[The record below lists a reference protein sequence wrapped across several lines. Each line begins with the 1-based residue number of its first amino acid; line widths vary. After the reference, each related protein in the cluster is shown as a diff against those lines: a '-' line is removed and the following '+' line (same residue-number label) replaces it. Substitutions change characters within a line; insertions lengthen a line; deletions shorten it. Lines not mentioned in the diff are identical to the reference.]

1 VRPPAFHRLT
11 LTVLLG
17 LTGALLAPA
26 RAGAA
31 TPAEEAE
38 ALVRQGNQ
46 LRSAGDDQNALPL
59 FEKAVQVHPSYR
71 TWAQLGLVE
80 KALGRWAEADRHLTD
95 ALKGGQDPWIQKNVT
110 VLEKTLAEVKRQ
122 VARIEITG
130 EPVGAE
136 VLVNGRPVGKVP
148 LPQPVRVN
156 AGTVDIEL
164 RAPGYKPTLRTV
176 AVVGLQYQPVV
187 IRLEREGTGDS
198 SASPPP
204 GGGPLSLGMDAD
216 RPVQPWRPWAV
227 GGALAGAAVGIGV
240 GVLGAVNHDQKVTD
254 FNKYP
259 CAEAPDGSIVN
270 KNTGV
275 KDQKCANLRA
285 SYKNAKTMAIVG
297 FTAGAAL
304 GATAL
309 VLYLTTPSG
318 GGGGETAMATAPVC
332 AAGPGL
338 VGLGCTLRF

>member
-1 VRPPAFHRLT
+1 VRIPLLRLT
-11 LTVLLG
+11 LVVLFG
-17 LTGALLAPA
+17 LTGAAQLAPGTA
-26 RAGAA
+26 WAA

-46 LRSAGDDQNALPL
+46 LRSAGDDQSALPL
-59 FEKAVQVHPSYR
+59 FEKAVQVHPSPR

-95 ALKGGQDPWIQKNVT
+95 ALKGGQDPWIQKNLT

-130 EPVGAE
+130 EPVGAD
-136 VLVNGRPVGKVP
+136 VLINGRLVGKVP

-198 SASPPP
+198 ATSPPA
-204 GGGPLSLGMDAD
+204 GMGPLSLGSDAG
-216 RPVQPWRPWAV
+216 RAPEPWRPWAI
-227 GGALAGAAVGIGV
+227 GGALAGSAVGIGV
-240 GVLGAVNHDQKVTD
+240 GVLGALQHDQKVTD
-254 FNKYP
+254 FNKRP
-259 CAEAPDGSIVN
+259 CAEALDGTIVN
-270 KNTGV
+270 KTTGM
-275 KDQKCANLRA
+275 KDQTCANLHA

-304 GATAL
+304 GVSAL
-309 VLYLTTPSG
+309 ILYLTTPDG
-318 GGGGETAMATAPVC
+318 GGGSSETAMATPVC
-332 AAGPGL
+332 AGGPGDI
-338 VGLGCTLRF
+338 GLGCTLRF